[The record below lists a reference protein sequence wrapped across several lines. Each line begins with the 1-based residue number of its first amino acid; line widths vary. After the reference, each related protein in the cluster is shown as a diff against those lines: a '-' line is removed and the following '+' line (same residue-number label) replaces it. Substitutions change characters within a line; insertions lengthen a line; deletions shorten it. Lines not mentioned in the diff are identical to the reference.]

1 MRKWKVGKYNSN
13 RQDLKMYRWQIEKDY
28 SQEIIDKIRDKWLD
42 ILNCDLRFIDRVLI
56 ETEEGDGDDQLGET
70 IEEV

>member
-1 MRKWKVGKYNSN
+1 
-13 RQDLKMYRWQIEKDY
+13 MYRWQIEKDY

-56 ETEEGDGDDQLGET
+56 ETEEGDGDD
-70 IEEV
+70 